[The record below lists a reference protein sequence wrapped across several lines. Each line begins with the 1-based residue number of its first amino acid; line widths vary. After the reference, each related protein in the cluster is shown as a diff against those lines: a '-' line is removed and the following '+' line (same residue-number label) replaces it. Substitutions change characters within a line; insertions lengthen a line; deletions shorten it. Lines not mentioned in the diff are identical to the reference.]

1 MADSHMAS
9 DVIPADFQIEVDDF
23 RAHRIPGLPHSK
35 YGTCYIRA
43 SELVKKL
50 DLDEWLEGVN
60 PRVPNR
66 NAKQVLTGHVVK
78 GIRETLQDAP
88 EDFAIKNQGLFLL
101 VDRIGD
107 YDRTKAG
114 GLLQVSLRD
123 KEIHGLCNGGHTYAA
138 IKEFAEN
145 VDDSSAALNDAWVHL
160 HLFEGVDPEKV
171 AVMAEGLNRSKQVDD
186 PSLLNLEGHF
196 GRIRDAMRDKPG
208 EDQIAYHQGDEGS
221 YYITEI
227 IRAIMFFNCERFDN
241 RKHPSSLYRQQK
253 KMIGMYIDDV
263 HAAPSPIDLI
273 VPKLHEILSLMD
285 QIAEATPDAA
295 KSLPQPFEIGRMS
308 DKGTRRAASEQNRNT
323 KLHFINKYM
332 RMKIP
337 NGWLMVMLAAFR
349 ANVEWDLKD
358 GHFGWKV
365 DLEKLLPKVIDDLV
379 RICVQE
385 YRDNK
390 NKPDEM
396 ARNQS
401 VYEQCYN
408 KVELQLYRMS
418 AH

>member
-1 MADSHMAS
+1 MTKRQKAS
-9 DVIPADFQIEVDDF
+9 DVISADFQIEVDDF
-23 RAHRIPGLPHSK
+23 RAHRIPGLPNSK

-50 DLDEWLEGVN
+50 ELDDWLEGVN

-101 VDRIGD
+101 VDKIGE
-107 YDRTKAG
+107 YQRERAG
-114 GLLQVSLRD
+114 GLLELTLNDTGV
-123 KEIHGLCNGGHTYAA
+123 HGLCNGGHTYAA
-138 IKEFAEN
+138 IKEFAESAE
-145 VDDSSAALNDAWVHL
+145 DTSSLNDAWVHL
-160 HLFEGVDPEKV
+160 HIFEGIDPEKV
-171 AVMAEGLNRSKQVDD
+171 SVMAEGLNRSKQVDD

-196 GRIRDAMRDKPG
+196 KRIRKAMSDKLG
-208 EDQIAYHQGDEGS
+208 EDEIAYHQGDSGS

-227 IRAIMFFNCERFDN
+227 IRTIMFFNCERFDN
-241 RKHPSSLYRQQK
+241 RRHPSSLYRQQK

-263 HAAPSPIDLI
+263 QAKPSPISLI
-273 VPKLHEILSLMD
+273 VPRLHEILVLMD
-285 QIAEATPDAA
+285 MIAEATPAAA
-295 KSLPQPFEIGRMS
+295 KSLPSPFEIGRMS
-308 DKGTRRAASEQNRNT
+308 DKGSARAASQVNRNT
-323 KLHFINKYM
+323 SLHFLGRSMN
-332 RMKIP
+332 MKIP
-337 NGWLMVMLAAFR
+337 NGWLIVMLAAFR
-349 ANVEWDLKD
+349 ANVDWDLKEARFD
-358 GHFGWKV
+358 WKV
-365 DLEKLLPKVIDDLV
+365 PLDELLPKVIGDLV

-396 ARNQS
+396 ARNPS

-408 KVELQLYRMS
+408 KVELQLYRMDK
-418 AH
+418 H